1 MKRRIIPVLVVI
13 VLLLLIAG
21 GAVAARYLE
30 RYIPSKE
37 MADVREALEVPDGG
51 TAFFYNDERLQDV
64 DAVVR
69 DGQAYLPL
77 AWVNETLNEKFYW
90 DDVEKLLVYT
100 LPDTVVYADKR
111 TMGSGGKPLLL
122 EEDDR
127 VYLSVG
133 LVSSYTD
140 IRAELFDDGVPRLYL
155 YDEWEPRTVGTAEKE
170 AQVRVRGGIK
180 SPILTTVAG
189 GGEFTVLESGEEW
202 SKVRTADGFI
212 GWLQNKRILSTRPE
226 TPVSS
231 FVEPEY
237 TSLSLG
243 ERVCLVW
250 HQTLEEA
257 DNGEMERLIA
267 RTKGVNVIAPTWLML
282 TDSGGNFD
290 SLADQAYVDKAHEL
304 GMQVW
309 AVVDNFNRGDDLDSS
324 VLFAKTSVRQKL
336 IGDLVA
342 EAERF
347 GIDGINLDIE
357 SISTDT
363 MPDYVQFIREMSAAC
378 RVAGLILSVDN
389 YVPSGYTA
397 GYNRAEQ
404 GRVVDYVIIMGYDEH
419 YSGGE
424 PGSVASLPFVEGGIK
439 DTVAAVP
446 KEKVINAIP
455 FYTRRWTEGGE
466 SKALGLDAAQAWV
479 TENNVSL
486 YWQEELG
493 QYYGELQGEDARQL
507 IWMEDERS
515 LQLKMELIDRY
526 ELAGVA
532 CWKLGLDT
540 EAIWDIV
547 NPNE

>member
-13 VLLLLIAG
+13 LLLALIVG
-21 GAVAARYLE
+21 GVIAAKYID
-30 RYIPSKE
+30 RYIPTKE
-37 MADVREALEVPDGG
+37 LADVREVLELSDGE
-51 TAFFYNDERLQDV
+51 TAFFYNDERLQGV

-77 AWVNETLNEKFYW
+77 SWVNETLNEKFYW
-90 DDVEKLLVYT
+90 DDEEKLLVYT
-100 LPDTVVYADKR
+100 LPDAVVYADKR

-122 EEDDR
+122 EEDDQ
-127 VYLSVG
+127 VYLSAG
-133 LVSSYTD
+133 LVTSYTD
-140 IRAELFDDGVPRLYL
+140 IRTELFDDGAPRLYL

-170 AQVRVRGGIK
+170 TQVRVRGGIK
-180 SPILTTVAG
+180 SPILTTVAE
-189 GGEFTVLESGEEW
+189 GGEFTVLEGGEEW
-202 SKVRTADGFI
+202 SKVRTADGLI

-226 TPVSS
+226 TPVST

-237 TSLSLG
+237 TSISLG

-282 TDSGGNFD
+282 TDNNGGFD
-290 SLADQAYVDKAHEL
+290 SLADQAYVDRAHEL
-304 GMQVW
+304 GLQVW
-309 AVVDNFNRGDDLDSS
+309 AVVDNFNRGENLNSA
-324 VLFAKTSVRQKL
+324 VLFAKTSTRQAL
-336 IGDLVA
+336 IDGLVG
-342 EAERF
+342 EAQRF

-363 MPDYVQFIREMSAAC
+363 MPDYVQFIREMSVAC
-378 RVAGLILSVDN
+378 RNAGLILSVDN

-424 PGSVASLPFVEGGIK
+424 PGSVASLPFVESGIT
-439 DTVAAVP
+439 DTLEAVP

-493 QYYGELQGEDARQL
+493 QYYGEFQGDNSTQR

-515 LQLKMELIDRY
+515 LKLKMELIDRY

>member
-226 TPVSS
+226 TPVST

-257 DNGEMERLIA
+257 DNGEMERQP
-267 RTKGVNVIAPTWLML
+267 TK
-282 TDSGGNFD
+282 
-290 SLADQAYVDKAHEL
+290 
-304 GMQVW
+304 
-309 AVVDNFNRGDDLDSS
+309 
-324 VLFAKTSVRQKL
+324 
-336 IGDLVA
+336 
-342 EAERF
+342 
-347 GIDGINLDIE
+347 
-357 SISTDT
+357 
-363 MPDYVQFIREMSAAC
+363 
-378 RVAGLILSVDN
+378 
-389 YVPSGYTA
+389 
-397 GYNRAEQ
+397 
-404 GRVVDYVIIMGYDEH
+404 
-419 YSGGE
+419 
-424 PGSVASLPFVEGGIK
+424 
-439 DTVAAVP
+439 
-446 KEKVINAIP
+446 
-455 FYTRRWTEGGE
+455 
-466 SKALGLDAAQAWV
+466 
-479 TENNVSL
+479 
-486 YWQEELG
+486 
-493 QYYGELQGEDARQL
+493 
-507 IWMEDERS
+507 
-515 LQLKMELIDRY
+515 
-526 ELAGVA
+526 
-532 CWKLGLDT
+532 
-540 EAIWDIV
+540 
-547 NPNE
+547 